1 MEEAKTAYRSPL
13 TLGTTAHDGDD
24 LEVVTGLNLLGF
36 PEFRRQD
43 QAVVFHNDQSWVM
56 AKLLNHLIQPSGGW
70 IKAALFAVHRE
81 LHGTKARR
89 VT

>member
-1 MEEAKTAYRSPL
+1 MEEAKTAYHSPV

-24 LEVVTGLNLLGF
+24 LEVVTVLNLLGF

-56 AKLLNHLIQPSGGW
+56 AKLLDHLIQPCRRW
-70 IKAALFAVHRE
+70 INAALFAVHRE
-81 LHGTKARR
+81 LHGTKARE
-89 VT
+89 V